1 MVKSRFNQ
9 YTILFLGLMAILVNN
24 TAIGQESFNQ
34 RLLKNFIYR
43 NLGPFRSGSWISD
56 FAVPESP
63 PQAHLYTFYV
73 AGRNGGLW
81 KND

>member
-34 RLLKNFIYR
+34 
-43 NLGPFRSGSWISD
+43 PD
-56 FAVPESP
+56 TP
-63 PQAHLYTFYV
+63 
-73 AGRNGGLW
+73 
-81 KND
+81 